1 MTPISLLLGAALVAM
16 LVAIPRGLHAQIDT
30 TFVPATSSDTTA
42 SPLGAPATATQIA
55 PLHADTAVY
64 PMFEQP
70 DKRIIRFGMFGGA
83 GFSMQDAQLG
93 FPGIQLLG
101 GGECQ
106 CSFTSGVGIG
116 AGGAIGLSMSYN
128 DDRWSQGLR
137 LSLANNTS
145 RSLRHDSAYF
155 AQLGGLPPKLEVTE
169 EQFDLSNTSLG
180 LELLFTYR
188 LPLLKD
194 LFVIAG
200 PSINLLVSNKYS
212 ITLVDE
218 SSTTKPV
225 SGKLEDTENVYTAIT
240 GGLGARLG
248 LGDSNVALQPE
259 VLYTYPLDRL
269 SRKYSWSFTNI
280 RANLGLVFT
289 L

>member
-1 MTPISLLLGAALVAM
+1 MLAATLI
-16 LVAIPRGLHAQIDT
+16 AIPTLLHAQVDT
-30 TFVPATSSDTTA
+30 SFVTPAPSDTMS
-42 SPLGAPATATQIA
+42 SPLGKGPADSITATQVA
-55 PLHADTAVY
+55 PIHSDSAVY
-64 PMFEQP
+64 PMFEQ
-70 DKRIIRFGMFGGA
+70 RGGRAIRFGIFGGA
-83 GFSMQDAQLG
+83 GYSMQDAQLA
-93 FPGIQLLG
+93 FPGNQLLG

-106 CSFTSGVGIG
+106 CNFASGVGIG
-116 AGGAIGLSMSYN
+116 AGGGIGLSMSFD
-128 DDRWSQGLR
+128 DDRWSQGIR
-137 LSLANNTS
+137 LSLTNNTS

-188 LPLLKD
+188 LPVIRD

-212 ITLVDE
+212 VSLVDE
-218 SSTTKPV
+218 TSTTKPV
-225 SGKLEDTENVYTAIT
+225 SGKLEDIENVYTAIT

-248 LGDSNVALQPE
+248 LGDSNVAFQPE
-259 VLYTYPLDRL
+259 VLYTYPLDRV